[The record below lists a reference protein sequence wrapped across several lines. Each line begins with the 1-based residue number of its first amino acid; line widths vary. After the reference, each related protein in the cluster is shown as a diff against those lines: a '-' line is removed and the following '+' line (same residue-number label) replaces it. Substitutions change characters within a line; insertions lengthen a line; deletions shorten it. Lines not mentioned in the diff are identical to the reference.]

1 VSMFIG
7 KTTIFIMRENKSAK
21 RLKLSAGQTE
31 FKYKKGKYYLQDRGC
46 FLRNKKVY
54 AFYFEGLPNPI
65 SFDNIANEE
74 IDPDNENE
82 QAELKIDSSVI
93 KDMTERDFL
102 RALTQ
107 NEIQPMEMIFMM
119 LGAVSCIM
127 SGACLFFVFQLSQ
140 AV

>member
-1 VSMFIG
+1 MFIG

-54 AFYFEGLPNPI
+54 AFYFEGIPNPI
-65 SFDNIANEE
+65 SFDNIHNEVKE
-74 IDPDNENE
+74 NPDSDE
-82 QAELKIDSSVI
+82 QVELKIDSSVI
-93 KDMTERDFL
+93 KDMTEKDFL
-102 RALTQ
+102 NALTQ
-107 NEIQPMEMIFMM
+107 ADIQPMDIIFMM
-119 LGAVSCIM
+119 LTAMSVIM
-127 SGACLFFVFQLSQ
+127 SGACLYFIYQLFQ

>member
-1 VSMFIG
+1 MLIG

-21 RLKLSAGQTE
+21 RIKLSAGQTE
-31 FKYKKGKYYLQDRGC
+31 FTYKKGKYYLQDRGC
-46 FLRNKKVY
+46 FLRNRKVY

-65 SFDNIANEE
+65 SFDNVANENV
-74 IDPDNENE
+74 DPKNKDA

-107 NEIQPMEMIFMM
+107 NEIQPLELIFMM
-119 LGAVSCIM
+119 LGAMSCIM
-127 SGACLFFVFQLSQ
+127 SGACLYFVFQLGQ